1 MPSAGGCQGVNQGER
16 DAVST
21 VRELLAR
28 SVELPPDSARR
39 DAEILLCHT
48 LGRSRSW
55 LYAWPEAEVAA
66 QQQAVFEQLLARRAA
81 GEPVAYLTGTREF
94 WSLALK
100 VTDATLIPRPETE
113 ILVEWALALPLPS
126 GASVLDLG
134 TGSGAIAL
142 ALASERPAWQVTAV
156 DSSAQALAIAADNAA
171 CHGLSRVRF
180 LPSDWFAAL
189 PGERFNLLLANPPY
203 IDAADPHLQRGDVR
217 FEPRAA
223 LVAPEGGLADIRRLI
238 DGAAEHLLPGGWLL
252 LEHGSEQGA
261 SVRALLQD
269 AGFFAPQTRLDFAGL
284 ERISGGCLHAE

>member
-1 MPSAGGCQGVNQGER
+1 M
-16 DAVST
+16 ST

-28 SVELPPDSARR
+28 SAELPADSARR
-39 DAEILLCHT
+39 DAEILLCHS

-55 LYAWPEAEVAA
+55 LYAWPEAEVATD
-66 QQQAVFEQLLARRAA
+66 QQACFERLLARRAT

-94 WSLALK
+94 WSLALT
-100 VTDATLIPRPETE
+100 VSHATLIPRPETE
-113 ILVEWALALPLPS
+113 VLVEWALALPLPVNA
-126 GASVLDLG
+126 GVLDLG

-156 DSSAQALAIAADNAA
+156 DSSTQALAVAAGNAA
-171 CHGLSRVRF
+171 RHGLGQVRF
-180 LPSDWFAAL
+180 LQSDWFAAL
-189 PGERFNLLLANPPY
+189 PGERFDLLLANPPY

-223 LVAPEGGLADIRRLI
+223 LVASEGGLAEIRRLI
-238 DGAAEHLLPGGWLL
+238 GAAADHLQPGGWLL
-252 LEHGSEQGA
+252 LEHGSQQGA

-269 AGFFAPQTRLDFAGL
+269 AGFHAPQTRLDLAGL